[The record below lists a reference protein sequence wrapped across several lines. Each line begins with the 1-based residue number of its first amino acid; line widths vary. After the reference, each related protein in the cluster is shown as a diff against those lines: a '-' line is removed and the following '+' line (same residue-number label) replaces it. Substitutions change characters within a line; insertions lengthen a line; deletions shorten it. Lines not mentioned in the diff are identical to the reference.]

1 MKHSFWGYFVVLCG
15 VVIIVILL
23 LVQRMTTTS
32 EEDFYL
38 AREVME
44 ASMIDAVDY
53 GTYRTT
59 GKLVMSEQKFV
70 EIFIR
75 RFAENVTN
83 NKTYKLEFYDIY
95 EEPPKASVRVRTSS
109 GNTANIKDTS
119 FDVTLDTLVNGILE
133 TIYGQASE
141 GNDDGDG
148 GNGDNTV
155 PASCPGDTRGFDIT
169 PTLPNDDD
177 DDGNNPGGGGTDGDV
192 PLVSP
197 QQVYYSIGYV
207 NDLDKVDAAKIING
221 KYVFEKKYTVSYT
234 NFPIDLAGKNII
246 DCDVVNDELQLI
258 GNSSE
263 IQKYAEWK
271 RYLGL
276 YYVGADMGDAR
287 GPNFNDIHYF
297 VNSSEFQEGTAK
309 CRIEGEGANKK
320 LYVDISYTI
329 SLNLGCKDETEYEK
343 SKKQDNGVICDRV
356 IEKRAP
362 YYRNNKI
369 ERYID
374 YLVYIGVKWKLKF
387 TYKR

>member
-44 ASMIDAVDY
+44 ASMVDAVDY

-155 PASCPGDTRGFDIT
+155 PASCPGGRTTFDIT
-169 PTLPNDDD
+169 TTLPNDDD
-177 DDGNNPGGGGTDGDV
+177 DDGNNPGGGTGGIDGDT
-192 PLVSP
+192 LLSP
-197 QQVYYSIGYV
+197 QQTYYSIGYV
-207 NDLDKVDAAKIING
+207 NDLNKVKDSDIVNGIYTFDKS
-221 KYVFEKKYTVSYT
+221 YTVSYT
-234 NFPIDLAGKNII
+234 NFPVDLAGKNIVG
-246 DCDVVNDELQLI
+246 CDVVNDKLDLI
-258 GNSSE
+258 ASSSE
-263 IQKYAEWK
+263 IQQYTKWKEEW
-271 RYLGL
+271 GL
-276 YYVGADMGDAR
+276 FYVGADLGDAR

-297 VNSSEFQEGTAK
+297 INSTEYRNGGGGTAK
-309 CRIEGEGANKK
+309 CRIEGGKI
-320 LYVDISYTI
+320 YVDISYTI
-329 SLNLGCKDETEYEK
+329 SLDLAGREK
-343 SKKQDNGVICDRV
+343 NKY
-356 IEKRAP
+356 IEEKAP
-362 YYRNNKI
+362 YYRNNKV
-369 ERYID
+369 ERYVNS
-374 YLVYIGVKWKLKF
+374 LVYIGVKWKLKF